1 MRWKEGRKEKRR
13 KVVTLKSQSRG
24 SSQDRRIGGCGIR
37 FASQIHQEYINE
49 WNNSQRA
56 SAEH

>member
-1 MRWKEGRKEKRR
+1 MEGRKEKRR

-24 SSQDRRIGGCGIR
+24 SSQDRRIGGRGIR